1 MTFTQARLARQGR
14 LFGARAMDVIEE
26 QKVCM
31 VGVSR
36 NGGASAVLLA
46 HSGFMRFR
54 LVDPDYVETHNL
66 NAGVAFKKKD
76 IGRLK
81 VEVVKERLFEL
92 DPAIECEAYPF
103 AVQDA
108 RAQAT
113 LDSSDIVIDA
123 TDSIPA
129 KKFLNARVAEN
140 VRKGKDQR
148 LLSLGSGAYVRKGQI
163 LQLGAQATLFEKG
176 GACLMCG
183 PLDAEDESNLS
194 RVSFVVVNVLASLLG
209 LQLLLSSLIRHD
221 RAVAGGYN
229 FILYDCLSQQVVRLN
244 RLPRQDCEYCGPC
257 SKGGLKCGKPNSTA
271 PAAQVSWTAKSL
283 LKPDRSNATST

>member
-1 MTFTQARLARQGR
+1 MTFTHARLARQER

-46 HSGFMRFR
+46 HSGFMRFS
-54 LVDPDYVETHNL
+54 LVDMDYVEAHNL
-66 NAGVAFKKKD
+66 NAGVAFTKKD

-92 DPAIECEAYPF
+92 DPAIECNAYPF

-108 RAQAT
+108 RVQEA
-113 LDSSDIVIDA
+113 LDSSHIIVDA

-129 KKFLNARVAEN
+129 KKFLNERVSEN
-140 VRKGKDQR
+140 HKKGKSQT
-148 LLSLGSGAYVRKGQI
+148 LLSLGSGAFVREGRI
-163 LQLGAQATLFEKG
+163 LQLGAQAALFERG

-183 PLDAEDESNLS
+183 PLDQAEKINLS
-194 RVSFVVVNVLASLLG
+194 RVSFVVVNILASLLG
-209 LQLLLSSLIRHD
+209 LQLLLSSLIGYD
-221 RAVAGGYN
+221 RETNGQYN
-229 FILYDCLSQQVVRLN
+229 FILYDCLSQQVVKLN
-244 RLPRQDCEYCGPC
+244 RIPREDCGLCG
-257 SKGGLKCGKPNSTA
+257 S
-271 PAAQVSWTAKSL
+271 V
-283 LKPDRSNATST
+283 